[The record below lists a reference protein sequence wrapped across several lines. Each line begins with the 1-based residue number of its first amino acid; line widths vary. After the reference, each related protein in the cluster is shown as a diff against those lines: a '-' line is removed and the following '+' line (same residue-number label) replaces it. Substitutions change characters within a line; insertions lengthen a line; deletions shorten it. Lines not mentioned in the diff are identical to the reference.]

1 MAKSKSEKEK
11 ARAKRKKDARRR
23 EEVRRAS
30 SRTIRNAIQSLF
42 EGTATATDLARV
54 LNAESRPP
62 PAHPC
67 DDELATQVNDL
78 RKEVDRYLFAF
89 NGAMECDC
97 REWTMIPGILVGG
110 LSSDTGETP
119 GAIHSFDSE
128 PYPLAFGY
136 AGSLTFEPVET
147 YLKDCPEALAATWC
161 ITTKFEEMIDG
172 LLCIAL
178 SCNRNGARSVHVIRD
193 GRWVRLHGV
202 STVERF
208 FVGSLNE
215 VIEQHHPDGVLLATA
230 VRIETLLR
238 GNTSIEGALGDIE
251 GVSNGELQERMK
263 PHLEHLRRGLF
274 GYHDN
279 LMSLVDHIESS
290 HQANEAAIQLLQRF
304 LESSKTKADEQARR
318 AEAAERELALVK
330 TRIAKVTPEDRTESP
345 RVKHGMPLDHNAPPP
360 PLRERLSEI
369 FK

>member
-1 MAKSKSEKEK
+1 MAKSKSAKEK
-11 ARAKRKKDARRR
+11 AREKRKKDARRR

-30 SRTIRNAIQSLF
+30 SRTIKNSIMSLF
-42 EGTATATDLARV
+42 DGTATVSDLARV

-62 PAHPC
+62 PAHPF
-67 DDELATQVNDL
+67 DDELATQVNEM
-78 RKEVDRYLFAF
+78 RIEVDRYLSVFI
-89 NGAMECDC
+89 GAMECDC

-110 LSSDTGETP
+110 LASDAGDTP
-119 GAIHSFDSE
+119 GQILSLDSE

-193 GRWVRLHGV
+193 GRWVRLNGV

-208 FVGSLNE
+208 FVGSLHE
-215 VIEQHHPDGVLLATA
+215 VLERHHPDGVLLATA

-238 GNTSIEGALGDIE
+238 GTTSLEGALGDIE

-274 GYHDN
+274 GYHDD
-279 LMSLVDHIESS
+279 LMSMVDHIESS
-290 HQANEAAIQLLQRF
+290 HQASEAAIQLLQRF
-304 LESSKTKADEQARR
+304 LDSSKTRVDEQTRR
-318 AEAAERELALVK
+318 AEAAERELARMK
-330 TRIAKVTPEDRTESP
+330 TRMDLLTPEDRKEIP
-345 RVKHGMPLDHNAPPP
+345 REQPGMHPDHDAPP
-360 PLRERLSEI
+360 PLRERLAEI